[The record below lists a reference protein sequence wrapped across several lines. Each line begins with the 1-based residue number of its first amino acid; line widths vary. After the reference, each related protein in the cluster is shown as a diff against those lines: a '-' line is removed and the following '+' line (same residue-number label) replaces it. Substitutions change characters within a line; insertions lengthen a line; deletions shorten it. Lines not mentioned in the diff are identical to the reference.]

1 MHKNICYKKF
11 CSIACYNIGQ
21 NCPLTEAD
29 FVKGREV
36 DVTIQLS
43 EGLDNVA
50 HNGEKYQGD
59 IVLTPEQYRVIAENK
74 PRGRNLNLIKHW
86 TQENNVVTIPY
97 IIAACDYTADER
109 SNLARAIEEYKN
121 KTCIR
126 YKKK

>member
-1 MHKNICYKKF
+1 MNHKWYYENI
-11 CSIACYNIGQ
+11 IGQ

-43 EGLDNVA
+43 EGIDKVA
-50 HNGEKYQGD
+50 HSGEKFQDD
-59 IVLTPEQYRVIAENK
+59 IVLTPDQYKVIAENK

-86 TQENNVVTIPY
+86 TRENNVVTIPY
-97 IIAACDYTADER
+97 IIAVCDYTADER

-126 YKKK
+126 

>member
-1 MHKNICYKKF
+1 MKIYDITNFVASNTYFSKND
-11 CSIACYNIGQ
+11 IGQ
-21 NCPLTEAD
+21 SCPLTEAD

-50 HNGEKYQGD
+50 HNGEKFQGD
-59 IVLTPEQYRVIAENK
+59 IVLTPEQYEVIAENK
-74 PRGRNLNLIKHW
+74 PRGRNLELIKHW
-86 TQENNVVTIPY
+86 TKENNVVTIPY
-97 IIAACDYTADER
+97 ILAACDYTADER

-126 YKKK
+126 